1 MLYLGQKFTAAPDAL
16 RPALTG
22 VLTVD
27 GQQPVAGLPVVAGTV
42 VGRIIVS
49 HDPADA
55 IERIEPGDILVC
67 PYTTAAHNAIF
78 PMLGGVLTQFG
89 GPLGH
94 TAVMA
99 REFDIPAVVD
109 AGSLPLH
116 LDGRHGRL
124 AVDIPS

>member
-1 MLYLGQKFTAAPDAL
+1 MA
-16 RPALTG
+16 
-22 VLTVD
+22 
-27 GQQPVAGLPVVAGTV
+27 VVAGEV
-42 VGRIIVS
+42 VGRIVVS

-55 IERIEPGDILVC
+55 LERIQPGDILVC

-99 REFDIPAVVD
+99 REFDIPAVVGT
-109 AGSLPLH
+109 GSLPLH
-116 LDGRHGRL
+116 LDGHHGRL
-124 AVDIPS
+124 AASLR

>member
-1 MLYLGQKFTAAPDAL
+1 
-16 RPALTG
+16 

-27 GQQPVAGLPVVAGTV
+27 GPHRVTGLPVVGGTV
-42 VGRIIVS
+42 DGRIIVS

-55 IERIEPGDILVC
+55 LERIEPGDILVC
-67 PYTTAAHNAIF
+67 TYTTPAHNAIF

-99 REFDIPAVVD
+99 REFGIPAVVD

-124 AVDIPS
+124 AVDLPR